1 VSTYLTKTIDTRA
14 TTALKAL
21 LVGLLIMAAAMMS
34 FQPVLAKG
42 APESFADL
50 FEELSPAVVN
60 ISTVQTIRNTDRG
73 RTRGRVPEGVPF
85 GEFWEQFRDR
95 FEEDEE
101 PRTARSL
108 GSGFIIDVSGIVIT
122 NNHVIED
129 ADEITVRLKDDEE
142 YDAVVIGRDTL
153 SDVAVL
159 QIKPHN
165 GEKFPFVAFGDSD
178 KDRIGD
184 WVMAIG
190 NPFGFES
197 SASSGI
203 ISARGRALTQADV
216 EYIQTDAAINKGNSG
231 GPLFNMAGEVIGMNT
246 AIISPTGGSV
256 GIGFAIPSN
265 DVNRVAKELRDHGK
279 VRRGW
284 LGVGIQPMT
293 KENAEALGIDFV
305 KGAMINRVEPDSPA
319 AKGGVEVGDIIIS
332 WDGKKVDGSN
342 SLSRLVKRT
351 LIEQPVDVVVMR
363 EGKRVTL
370 RVTTG
375 ELEQTTAENNGDE
388 DGDNGGDRNDGDEDR
403 YELVEGMEL
412 APMND
417 GLRRRFEIAD
427 ETDGVVVTRVV
438 RRSPAYRTGIRAGAV
453 IQRVNQRRVSSPAD
467 VVELVEEARADG
479 RERVLV
485 LVSFRGNTV
494 HIPLRLLRERE
505 DNDDNE
511 RER

>member
-1 VSTYLTKTIDTRA
+1 MSTYLTKVIDKRVA
-14 TTALKAL
+14 TAPRAL
-21 LVGLLIMAAAMMS
+21 LACLLIMAAAMMS
-34 FQPVLAKG
+34 FEPALAKG
-42 APESFADL
+42 APDSFADL

-60 ISTVQTIRNTDRG
+60 ISTVQTLKRSQRG
-73 RTRGRVPEGVPF
+73 RNRAPEGVPF

-95 FEEDEE
+95 FEDEDE

-108 GSGFIIDVSGIVIT
+108 GSGFIIEANGIVIT

-142 YDAVVIGRDTL
+142 YDAVVLGRDRL

-159 QIKPHN
+159 QIKPIN
-165 GEKFPFVAFGDSD
+165 GEKFPFVNFGDSD
-178 KDRIGD
+178 ADRIGD

-203 ISARGRALTQADV
+203 ISARGRSLNQADV
-216 EYIQTDAAINKGNSG
+216 EYIQTDAAINRGNSG
-231 GPLFNMAGEVIGMNT
+231 GPLFNMKGQVIGVNT
-246 AIISPTGGSV
+246 AIVSPTGGSV

-265 DVNRVAKELRDHGK
+265 DVNRVARELRDHGK

-293 KENAEALGIDFV
+293 RENAEALGIEFTR
-305 KGAMINRVEPDSPA
+305 GAMINRVEPDSPA
-319 AKGGVEVGDIIIS
+319 EEAGVEVGDIIIS
-332 WDGKKVDGSN
+332 WDGKAVVGSN

-351 LIEQPVDVVVMR
+351 LIDQPVDVIVLR
-363 EGKRVTL
+363 QGKRVTL
-370 RVTTG
+370 KVTTG
-375 ELEQTTAENNGDE
+375 ELEQQADENGDDDQDD
-388 DGDNGGDRNDGDEDR
+388 DGDRRDDRDND

-417 GLRRRFEIAD
+417 GLRRRFEIAE
-427 ETDGVVVTRVV
+427 ETDGVVVTRVA
-438 RRSPAYRTGIRAGAV
+438 RRSPAYRAGIRRGAV
-453 IQRVNQRRVSSPAD
+453 IQRVNQKSVSSPAD
-467 VVELVEEARADG
+467 VVDLVEEAREDG
-479 RERVLV
+479 RERVLI
-485 LVSFRGNTV
+485 LVSLRGNTV

-505 DNDDNE
+505 DE
-511 RER
+511 AREQD

>member
-1 VSTYLTKTIDTRA
+1 VSTYLTKTLDMREN
-14 TTALKAL
+14 TALKAL
-21 LVGLLIMAAAMMS
+21 LAGLLVMAAAMMS
-34 FQPVLAKG
+34 FQPLEAKG
-42 APESFADL
+42 APDSFADL

-60 ISTVQTIRNTDRG
+60 ISTVQTIKRRNRG
-73 RTRGRVPEGVPF
+73 RGRERSQAPEGLPF

-95 FEEDEE
+95 FEDEDE

-108 GSGFIIDVSGIVIT
+108 GSGFIIDASGIVIT

-129 ADEITVRLKDDEE
+129 ADEITVRLKDDVE
-142 YDAVVIGRDTL
+142 YDAVVLGRDTL

-159 QIKPHN
+159 QIKPKN
-165 GEKFPFVAFGDSD
+165 GENFPFVVLGDSD

-203 ISARGRALTQADV
+203 ISARGRVLNQQDV
-216 EYIQTDAAINKGNSG
+216 EYIQTDAAINRGNSG
-231 GPLFNMAGEVIGMNT
+231 GPLFNMKGEVIGVNT
-246 AIISPTGGSV
+246 AIVSPSGGSV

-265 DVNRVAKELRDHGK
+265 DVIRVSQELRDHGK

-293 KENAEALGIDFV
+293 KENAEALGIEFV
-305 KGAMINRVEPDSPA
+305 RGAMINRVEPDSPA
-319 AKGGVEVGDIIIS
+319 ESAGAQVGDIIIF
-332 WDGKKVDGSN
+332 WDGKKVEGSN

-351 LIEQPVDVVVMR
+351 LIDQPVDVIVIR
-363 EGKRVTL
+363 EGERVTL

-375 ELEQTTAENNGDE
+375 ELKQEFVENQEDDDGG
-388 DGDNGGDRNDGDEDR
+388 DGDRQDRGDDDF
-403 YELVEGMEL
+403 ELVEGMEL
-412 APMND
+412 ARMND
-417 GLRRRFEIAD
+417 GLRRRFEISD
-427 ETDGVVVTRVV
+427 DTDGVVVTRVS
-438 RRSPAYRTGIRAGAV
+438 RRSPAYRAGIRQGAV
-453 IQRVNQRRVSSPAD
+453 IQRVNQKRVSSPAD
-467 VVELVEEARADG
+467 VVDLVEDARDDG

-485 LVSFRGNTV
+485 LVSLRGNTV

-505 DNDDNE
+505 DNE
-511 RER
+511 RDEDQ